1 VLGSSKKDD
10 VPGNAKEDDAQD
22 IKDENNS
29 PSSLIVIYHSL
40 LAQQLKQLK
49 TFSALDSYI
58 MYSLPKKPSPTMPWI
73 QR

>member
-1 VLGSSKKDD
+1 VLGSTEKDD

-29 PSSLIVIYHSL
+29 PSSLKSILPLTTRSTTQATEDIPGVSIVHHV
-40 LAQQLKQLK
+40 
-49 TFSALDSYI
+49 LDA
-58 MYSLPKKPSPTMPWI
+58 KEPSPGMPWI